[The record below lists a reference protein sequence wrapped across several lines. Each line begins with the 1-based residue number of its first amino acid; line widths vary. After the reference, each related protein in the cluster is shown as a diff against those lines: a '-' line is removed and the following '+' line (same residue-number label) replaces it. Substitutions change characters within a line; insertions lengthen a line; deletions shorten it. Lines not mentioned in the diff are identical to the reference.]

1 MRARGGR
8 VILDSGVNMSVGQE
22 PQILSDLNSLSSELG
37 KLVYVISG
45 YRSPAHSVAVGG
57 FADDPHTQGAAADI
71 GVGSASRDSMFGVQ
85 ESQLRNVGL
94 YRPFYPAQASEVN
107 HVQLLAGGARRSM
120 GKGVSSVAGGGFAA
134 QIKALTA
141 PVSVNQGVPGTMI
154 NRAGAIY
161 AGGLTKQINAALG
174 SNATGLGGGGGT
186 SGANQKLG
194 RAMMLA
200 AGWGPDQW
208 PSLKALWTQESG
220 WNSKALN
227 PSSKAAGIPQELGHE
242 DPYAFIAKGPRYQI
256 NWGLNY
262 IRGRYGSPAA
272 AEAHERANNWYARG
286 GRIPVAWGGWNAK
299 GTDVMV
305 NRPTVFGAGEGA
317 TPERVTITPQGAGRS
332 NVTIAKGA
340 VQLNGVGSKAMERQI
355 EQRLRQFAEEVAA
368 EIEAGAE
375 EDARQVIA

>member
-1 MRARGGR
+1 
-8 VILDSGVNMSVGQE
+8 MSVGQE

-107 HVQLLAGGARRSM
+107 HVQLLAGGARRAA

-220 WNSKALN
+220 WDANSVNK
-227 PSSKAAGIPQELGHE
+227 SSGAYGIPQALGHGHPFALG
-242 DPYAFIAKGPRYQI
+242 DARSQIA
-256 NWGLNY
+256 WGLNY

-272 AEAHERANNWYARG
+272 AEAHERASNWYTRG
-286 GRIPVAWGGWNAK
+286 GRMPVAWGGWNAR
-299 GTDVMV
+299 GADVTV
-305 NRPTVFGAGEGA
+305 NRPTVFGAGEEG
-317 TPERVTITPQGAGRS
+317 PERVQITPAGGGAGVS
-332 NVTIAKGA
+332 IGNVRVNVAGGI
-340 VQLNGVGSKAMERQI
+340 SERQVR
-355 EQRLRQFAEEVAA
+355 RLLDGHLKRFAEEVVA
-368 EIEAGAE
+368 EIETGAE